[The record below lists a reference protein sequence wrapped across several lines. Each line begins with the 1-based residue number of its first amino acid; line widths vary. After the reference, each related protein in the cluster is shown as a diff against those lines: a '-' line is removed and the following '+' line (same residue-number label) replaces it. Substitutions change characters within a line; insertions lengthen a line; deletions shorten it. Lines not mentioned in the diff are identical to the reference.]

1 MPLAVHCVFR
11 GAWYA
16 MCGTSGPIFRDG
28 CWEFVAPCP
37 RFSTGICCILGRHTS
52 LRALPAPGVH
62 TAEVKESHGDS
73 SLASAV
79 KTHCD
84 NDIVAF
90 FDVAGKFHSCPPPKS
105 ETVRR
110 WLEQCV
116 PSCML
121 NANMRQSWYGCCF
134 ALGVVP
140 NPNLLQMIS
149 KNFGSI

>member
-16 MCGTSGPIFRDG
+16 RCGTSGPIFRDG

-37 RFSTGICCILGRHTS
+37 RFSTGICCVRGRHTS

-62 TAEVKESHGDS
+62 TAEVRESHGDS

-90 FDVAGKFHSCPPPKS
+90 SM
-105 ETVRR
+105 
-110 WLEQCV
+110 WLESFTLVRLQRVKLCAGGW
-116 PSCML
+116 S
-121 NANMRQSWYGCCF
+121 NASLHVC
-134 ALGVVP
+134 
-140 NPNLLQMIS
+140 
-149 KNFGSI
+149 